1 MGEARY
7 KVAVKVPEEP
17 VKVSKER
24 MSELRG
30 VVKGAL
36 LTRMKREAVDCPLRS
51 ETVAFIEC
59 FTCDNFLRRVM
70 GEVGCRG
77 ASIERAT

>member
-7 KVAVKVPEEP
+7 RVVVKVPEKP

-24 MSELRG
+24 MGELKG

-36 LTRMKREAVDCPLRS
+36 LVRMKREAVDCPLRS
-51 ETVAFIEC
+51 EAVAFLEC
-59 FTCDNFLRRVM
+59 FTCDNFLRRVK
-70 GEVGCRG
+70 GEVDCRG
-77 ASIERAT
+77 ASVERAI

>member
-7 KVAVKVPEEP
+7 RVAVRIPEKP

-24 MSELRG
+24 MGELRG

-36 LTRMKREAVDCPLRS
+36 LVRMKREAVECPLRG
-51 ETVAFIEC
+51 ETIAFIEC
-59 FTCDNFLRRVM
+59 FTCDNFLRRVK
-70 GEVGCRG
+70 GEVDCRG
-77 ASIERAT
+77 VGVEKGT